1 MANTLIEK
9 VIQVS
14 EENNIWTLYASIFPE
29 NEVSIYLHKKYGFRF
44 IGKRERIAQ
53 QEGVSSNNLTL
64 TYRYFLKRFSNKKE
78 FGEILFYLKEEVKKW
93 GCNLLEN
100 LFKK

>member
-53 QEGVSSNNLTL
+53 QEGVWRDT
-64 TYRYFLKRFSNKKE
+64 FLFERRSEKV
-78 FGEILFYLKEEVKKW
+78 GV
-93 GCNLLEN
+93 
-100 LFKK
+100 